1 MVGAASDAAVAGA
14 ASDAAVGLRP
24 RDRVSYVIVC
34 VVVIVVVVV
43 VVIVVTSSSSR
54 SSTAWPSRARITG
67 RAMRSYR
74 NQHLLRTSRAL
85 RAPRPDA
92 AAAHGESPF
101 RVRRFAPR
109 YWGTTCP
116 RCPLPEVAVHVHV
129 DIGGEERTC
138 CGVCVSL
145 STAAVGSGNAVA
157 VVHYLN

>member
-24 RDRVSYVIVC
+24 RDRVSYVVVC

-67 RAMRSYR
+67 RAMRSYT
-74 NQHLLRTSRAL
+74 NQHLLRTPRVL
-85 RAPRPDA
+85 RAPRPGA

-109 YWGTTCP
+109 
-116 RCPLPEVAVHVHV
+116 H
-129 DIGGEERTC
+129 
-138 CGVCVSL
+138 
-145 STAAVGSGNAVA
+145 
-157 VVHYLN
+157 

>member
-14 ASDAAVGLRP
+14 ASDAAVGLRS
-24 RDRVSYVIVC
+24 RGRVSYVVFC

-67 RAMRSYR
+67 RAMRSYT
-74 NQHLLRTSRAL
+74 NQHLLRTPRVL
-85 RAPRPDA
+85 RAPRPGA

-109 YWGTTCP
+109 
-116 RCPLPEVAVHVHV
+116 H
-129 DIGGEERTC
+129 
-138 CGVCVSL
+138 
-145 STAAVGSGNAVA
+145 
-157 VVHYLN
+157 